1 MDHYIYEKVSG
12 SNIYFLVLYVVDI
25 LLATN
30 NKGFYV
36 R

>member
-1 MDHYIYEKVSG
+1 MDHYIYQKVSG
-12 SNIYFLVLYVVDI
+12 SKICFLVLYVVDI